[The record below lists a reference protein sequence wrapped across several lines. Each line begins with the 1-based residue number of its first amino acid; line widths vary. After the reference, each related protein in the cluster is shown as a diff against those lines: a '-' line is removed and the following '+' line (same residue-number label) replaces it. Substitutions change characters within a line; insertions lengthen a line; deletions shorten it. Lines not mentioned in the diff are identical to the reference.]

1 MQSRRTFW
9 IAALVTALGGLPALA
24 QDGGWSHWGGDEKSQ
39 RYAALDQIDADNFG
53 ELEVA
58 WVWRGDNY
66 GRSADMILRS
76 TPIYAEGKLFGVAG
90 ERRTVAAIDPASG
103 ETLWTFREPHTQ
115 RWADLMR
122 KNYGKGVTYARVN
135 GAGRICIVSP
145 AFFLHALDAETGR
158 PIASF
163 GDDGTVDLLANFG
176 YEFDPYDGLPKEVG
190 YITNS
195 SPPIVVDGVVVIG
208 NSHEQGYRQTRREN
222 VPGHVL
228 GYDATTG
235 DFQWKFNVIP
245 QSESEFGFD
254 TWEND
259 AWQYTGNV
267 SAWAPLSADF
277 ERGLVYVVTDPPTN
291 NFLGGGD
298 STRGKT
304 SLPTASSP

>member
-1 MQSRRTFW
+1 M
-9 IAALVTALGGLPALA
+9 
-24 QDGGWSHWGGDEKSQ
+24 
-39 RYAALDQIDADNFG
+39 
-53 ELEVA
+53 
-58 WVWRGDNY
+58 
-66 GRSADMILRS
+66 
-76 TPIYAEGKLFGVAG
+76 AG

-115 RWADLMR
+115 RWADSMR
-122 KNYGKGVTYARVN
+122 KNYGKGVTYARAN
-135 GAGRICIVSP
+135 GAGRIYVVSP

-190 YITNS
+190 SITNS

-291 NFLGGGD
+291 DFWGGVPPGAKPLCHQHHRLERPDRRTRVAFPDGASRHLELRQPHGPQPRGHHRGRCGD
-298 STRGKT
+298 SGAGADDEAELRVRPQPGDGRTG
-304 SLPTASSP
+304 LAD